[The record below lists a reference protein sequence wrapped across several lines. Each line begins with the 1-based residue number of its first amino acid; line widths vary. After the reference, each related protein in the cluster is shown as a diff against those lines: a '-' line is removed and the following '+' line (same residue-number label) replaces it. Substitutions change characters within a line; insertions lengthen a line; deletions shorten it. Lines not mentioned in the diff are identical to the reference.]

1 VACPI
6 NHPMALPCS
15 ALRAACAPL
24 LLIAGLGLA
33 QPLLAN
39 DHGGGGGG
47 ADLITLETITTNLA
61 ADADGSSRFV
71 QLAITLRLDDPKG
84 AAAIN
89 AYMPQV
95 RNDILMLLAGQ
106 WRRAEDDQGPR
117 RPGRGDPRHDQWHR
131 RQPGLHRQARP
142 RQPATGPVKTTLFT
156 NFIIQ

>member
-1 VACPI
+1 
-6 NHPMALPCS
+6 MAP
-15 ALRAACAPL
+15 AMFKPLRAACAPL
-24 LLIAGLGLA
+24 LLIAGLSLA

-89 AYMPQV
+89 AYMP
-95 RNDILMLLAGQ
+95 
-106 WRRAEDDQGPR
+106 
-117 RPGRGDPRHDQWHR
+117 
-131 RQPGLHRQARP
+131 
-142 RQPATGPVKTTLFT
+142 
-156 NFIIQ
+156 

>member
-1 VACPI
+1 MFKP
-6 NHPMALPCS
+6 
-15 ALRAACAPL
+15 LRAACAPL

-95 RNDILMLLAGQ
+95 RNDILMLLAGHCG
-106 WRRAEDDQGPR
+106 AELKTTKA
-117 RPGRGDPRHDQWHR
+117 RGDLAEEIRDAINGIVGNPAYTDKRGH
-131 RQPGLHRQARP
+131 
-142 RQPATGPVKTTLFT
+142 RQPAIGPVKTTLFT